1 MNIIQN
7 LHSIAAIIILV
18 VVDLA
23 AIAKGVSVI
32 VKRAQSIK
40 DATAEEKQAA
50 KAAIID
56 NLRQVIFGWVTDAE
70 RELGEKTGKLKSAK
84 VAGWIYEN
92 IPDDLKP
99 LFTSQEIQ
107 DMIDDVLRDAQ
118 EYWDKNSKARE
129 YIESGAAALLTAE
142 IGSVNV
148 ADGFPVEEVAHAV
161 GAGISAAI
169 KNAVE
174 MTQDVRSTPAVST
187 ASAAMAQSAALQVAP
202 VSTPDGPQGGGVS
215 PAV

>member
-18 VVDLA
+18 VVVLA

-32 VKRAQSIK
+32 VKRAQGVK
-40 DATAEEKQAA
+40 DATAEGKQAA

-118 EYWDKNSKARE
+118 EYWDKNNKARE
-129 YIESGAAALLTAE
+129 YIENGAAALLTAE

-174 MTQDVRSTPAVST
+174 MAQDVRSTPAAATAAAAVDQST
-187 ASAAMAQSAALQVAP
+187 TPPGAP
-202 VSTPDGPQGGGVS
+202 GQRP
-215 PAV
+215 

>member
-7 LHSIAAIIILV
+7 IQSIAAVVILV
-18 VVDLA
+18 ILDLA
-23 AIAKGVSVI
+23 AIVKAVSVI
-32 VKRAQSIK
+32 VKRAQSVK

-70 RELGEKTGKLKSAK
+70 RELGDKTGKLKSAK

-92 IPDDLKP
+92 IPDKLKP

-142 IGSVNV
+142 IGTTVNV
-148 ADGFPVEEVAHAV
+148 ADGFPVEEIAQALGDQVSAV
-161 GAGISAAI
+161 I
-169 KNAVE
+169 KNAAE
-174 MTQDVRSTPAVST
+174 T
-187 ASAAMAQSAALQVAP
+187 AQGARGAAEDKEP
-202 VSTPDGPQGGGVS
+202 TGGES
-215 PAV
+215 PATVAAEGPAAAESGGPENPAKN